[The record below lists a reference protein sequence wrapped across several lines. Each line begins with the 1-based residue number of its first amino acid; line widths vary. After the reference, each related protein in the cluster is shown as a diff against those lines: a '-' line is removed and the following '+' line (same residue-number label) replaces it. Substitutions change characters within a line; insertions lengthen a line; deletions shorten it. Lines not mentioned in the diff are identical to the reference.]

1 MLSAIGRNPERL
13 FASVFVIGFVLT
25 GLSGLLGSAFIGA
38 SPGVE
43 YTIILYTLP
52 IIVVGGMGSLPGAF
66 IASIVVGI
74 GDSIGKAY
82 FPEFSLFLIFAI
94 VVLTL
99 AFRREG
105 LVRSA

>member
-13 FASVFVIGFVLT
+13 FAAVFVIGFALT

-66 IASIVVGI
+66 VASIVVGI
-74 GDSIGKAY
+74 GDSVGKAY
-82 FPEFSLFLIFAI
+82 FPELSLFLIFAI
-94 VVLTL
+94 VVVTL
-99 AFRREG
+99 AFRPEG